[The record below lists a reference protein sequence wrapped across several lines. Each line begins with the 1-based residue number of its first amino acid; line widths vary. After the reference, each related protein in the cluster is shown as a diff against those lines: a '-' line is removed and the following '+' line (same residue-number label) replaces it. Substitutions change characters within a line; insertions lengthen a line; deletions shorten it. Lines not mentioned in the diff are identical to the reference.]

1 MQRYSTRQRHRHT
14 TETRGLRSAAGRALT
29 LPTSP
34 RPPTHRRSRA
44 APANADS
51 CLQRWR
57 ALHVSAG
64 MRQGACGGAT
74 SARQS
79 RECVRRGLCG
89 GAARA
94 GARAGAPCSS
104 GPRRAHKA
112 ILRAALAFLL
122 DAGEALRNLRSRGAG
137 GTRQAVGGAVVAWP
151 TGMTGMLGG
160 SGVRVAQK
168 QDRSIVSP
176 REK

>member
-1 MQRYSTRQRHRHT
+1 MS
-14 TETRGLRSAAGRALT
+14 
-29 LPTSP
+29 
-34 RPPTHRRSRA
+34 
-44 APANADS
+44 
-51 CLQRWR
+51 
-57 ALHVSAG
+57 
-64 MRQGACGGAT
+64 QGACGGAT
-74 SARQS
+74 SARQT

-89 GAARA
+89 GAACA
-94 GARAGAPCSS
+94 GVWAGAPCSS
-104 GPRRAHKA
+104 GPRRTHKA
-112 ILRAALAFLL
+112 ILRASLAFLL

-160 SGVRVAQK
+160 SGMRVAQN